1 MAICRAG
8 SSSLWE
14 LILTRTPHLAVP
26 LPASISRGDQ
36 LENCKYFEKRG
47 VTRWMHQPD
56 FVASDLPRVLNDIL
70 QQSPEITRR
79 MAELAPRRPA
89 VEIIS
94 DVLTQ
99 KQS

>member
-1 MAICRAG
+1 
-8 SSSLWE
+8 
-14 LILTRTPHLAVP
+14 
-26 LPASISRGDQ
+26 
-36 LENCKYFEKRG
+36 
-47 VTRWMHQPD
+47 MHQPD
-56 FVASDLPRVLNDIL
+56 FIASDLSRVLNDIL